1 MSIVA
6 QLQKTI
12 LSTISDLIP
21 SDGKFA
27 LLDFPDHDNIGDSA
41 IYVGESDLF
50 KRLSVRPAFIS
61 AKNHTDWTS
70 MEAAIGDGPIFIH
83 GGGNFGDLWPDFN
96 DFHEEI
102 LRRYPGRRVVQ
113 LPQTIFYEEPENAA
127 RMAALCEAHT
137 DFVLLVRDLRS
148 FEFAK
153 ENFKADIRLCPD
165 SAFMIEKRDR
175 LAPTHELLMLLRQDK
190 EARGVDIS
198 KHRYPEDRVLIVDW
212 PEEVSNN
219 SKLNKIKSYL
229 AANAHEP
236 RLLLPGNKHHRRGN
250 LLEMVARSRLRT
262 GTELLSKGRTVITDR
277 LHGHILCTLLNIPH
291 VVIDNSYGKIS
302 GFASAWGTFS
312 ENRYFAQSVE
322 EAIAILTE
330 KENLVI

>member
-1 MSIVA
+1 MSVVA

-12 LSTISDLIP
+12 LSTMSDLIP

-41 IYVGESDLF
+41 IYVGEADLF
-50 KRLSVRPAFIS
+50 KRLAVRPAFIS
-61 AKNHTDWTS
+61 AKNHTDWAS

-102 LRRYPGRRVVQ
+102 LRRYPERRVVQ
-113 LPQTIFYEEPENAA
+113 LPQTIFYERPENAA
-127 RMAALCEAHT
+127 RMAALCEAHKN
-137 DFVLLVRDLRS
+137 FVLLVRDLRS
-148 FEFAK
+148 FEYAK
-153 ENFKADIRLCPD
+153 HNFKADVRLCPD
-165 SAFMIEKRDR
+165 SAFMIANPVRSK
-175 LAPTHELLMLLRQDK
+175 PSCELLMLLRQDK
-190 EARGVDIS
+190 EGRGHDLS
-198 KHRYPEDRVLIVDW
+198 KNNFNKERVLIVDW
-212 PEEVSNN
+212 PEEAPVGSNEKTMKYLSAN
-219 SKLNKIKSYL
+219 S
-229 AANAHEP
+229 HEP
-236 RLLLPGNKHHRRGN
+236 WVLLPGNKNRRRGN
-250 LLEMVARSRLRT
+250 FLDMLARTRLVR

-312 ENRYFAQSVE
+312 EDRYFAQSID